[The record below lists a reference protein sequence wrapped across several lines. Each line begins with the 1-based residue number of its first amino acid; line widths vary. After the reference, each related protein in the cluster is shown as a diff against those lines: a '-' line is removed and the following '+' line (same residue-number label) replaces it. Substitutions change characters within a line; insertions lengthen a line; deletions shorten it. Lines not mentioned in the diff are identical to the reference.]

1 MRNNMTSNKW
11 LERDYSRYP
20 EEIEN
25 INKRRIFTEVET
37 KDGEIICTFRFGDE
51 IYGTMLVLSFGT
63 IEEAKEKYLN
73 RGIDLAYELFKEELF
88 KFELKFIK
96 SDIQLLFDSLLKT
109 SFKYNGSFIIDEV
122 TYIPKI
128 SFFNSSYSISKWK
141 KDDKGR
147 IIEINTVDDIINK
160 IKEDF
165 YIPPKSSFGSNYR
178 VKAAFCQLLDY
189 LNLYNESE

>member
-1 MRNNMTSNKW
+1 MTGNEW

-25 INKRRIFTEVET
+25 INKRRIFTEFET

-51 IYGTMLVLSFGT
+51 IYGTKLVRSFGT

-96 SDIQLLFDSLLKT
+96 SDLQFLFDSLLET

-122 TYIPKI
+122 TYIPKNI
-128 SFFNSSYSISKWK
+128 FL
-141 KDDKGR
+141 
-147 IIEINTVDDIINK
+147 
-160 IKEDF
+160 
-165 YIPPKSSFGSNYR
+165 
-178 VKAAFCQLLDY
+178 Q
-189 LNLYNESE
+189 